1 MDDWFTIEK
10 IDDTTFAKSEY
21 KHYEEAHSYLLL
33 GEDKA
38 LLIDTGLGISNI
50 KKVID
55 ELTPLPIMV
64 ATTHVHW
71 DHIGGH
77 QYFKDIAVH
86 HLEKDWLLNF
96 PIPLEAVK
104 KNLMRFP
111 FEYPKSFNIDHYNIY
126 KGIPTL
132 ILDDNDVIDIGN
144 RKIKV
149 IHTPGHSPGHLCFYD
164 LDNRYLFTGDL
175 VYEGKLDAYYPS
187 TDPVAFKNSIAKIRN
202 LKVNRILPGHHK
214 LNINNNM
221 IDDIF
226 QAFEE
231 MEKSGNL
238 KQKNVIYRYGR
249 FSIHI

>member
-10 IDDTTFAKSEY
+10 IDVTTFAISEY

-33 GEDKA
+33 GEEKA

-55 ELTPLPIMV
+55 ELTSLPIMV

-86 HLEKDWLLNF
+86 HLEEDWLLNF
-96 PIPLEAVK
+96 PIPLEIVK
-104 KNLMRFP
+104 KNLMRVS
-111 FEYPKSFNIDHYNIY
+111 FESPQSFDIDEYAIY

-164 LDNRYLFTGDL
+164 LDNRYLLTGDL
-175 VYEGKLDAYYPS
+175 VYEGKLDVYYPS
-187 TDPVAFKNSIAKIRN
+187 TDPIAFKNSIAKIKE
-202 LKVNRILPGHHK
+202 LKINRILPGHHQ
-214 LNINNNM
+214 LNIKNHL
-221 IDDIF
+221 IDEIL

-231 MEKSGNL
+231 LEKDGNL
-238 KQKNVIYRYGR
+238 KRKNVIYRYER